1 VRCPVCE
8 DDLDA
13 DWFCAMCDLDCSYME
28 KRHRKKMTVTS
39 DAGRVRWRMTL
50 DELCYATKAS
60 AMLIEQWAQLG
71 AYGPRWRE
79 NRDRGKYRHVTR
91 EMAQRA
97 VIMSRLV
104 RAGMKEEAAAKIAV
118 EHQVRTTE
126 PLIARLGEVHITIR
140 RDDLP

>member
-1 VRCPVCE
+1 
-8 DDLDA
+8 
-13 DWFCAMCDLDCSYME
+13 
-28 KRHRKKMTVTS
+28 MTTNDV
-39 DAGRVRWRMTL
+39 GRVRWRMTL

-60 AMLIEQWAQLG
+60 AMLIEEWAQLG

-104 RAGMKEEAAAKIAV
+104 QAGMKPEAAARISV
-118 EHQVRTTE
+118 EHTVRITD
-126 PLIARLGEVHITIR
+126 PLIARIGAVEITIK